1 MGIKYKPKQGPE
13 ISARAGAATGAAEKA
28 KTEQRINL
36 AFEAEERAK
45 MWELTKMELRSQQQ
59 YAHEARMRQVEL
71 DKEARAHEWVIEK
84 AEIASRMD
92 FQRQEEERQRKLAK
106 NDAATAQ
113 LEELETS
120 GKYPK
125 NLIEQQKFE
134 LWRERRNIETGV
146 TPGHYRPTQQ
156 GTKDQF
162 GQYINELITGGEG
175 VPTPDI
181 QNSAAAQ
188 LPSIQPGYVAAKS
201 PSGEIRQ
208 IRIEDVQ
215 SGEAA
220 KEGWEVLPGQIPE
233 KSKTIAPFVQD
244 IKNTFDLSRR
254 WAIKV
259 KSPDGDII
267 EIDSRELSQ
276 YKKKG
281 YIPVK
286 GK

>member
-36 AFEAEERAK
+36 ALEAEERAK
-45 MWELTKMELRSQQQ
+45 MWELTKMELSSQQQ

-92 FQRQEEERQRKLAK
+92 FQRQEEERQRKLSELDAQEKAIQEAK
-106 NDAATAQ
+106 
-113 LEELETS
+113 E
-120 GKYPK
+120 KYGDNPA
-125 NLIEQQKFE
+125 IQQKAFE
-134 LWRERRNIETGV
+134 LWRQRLAVTTGV